1 VNHPAARADRRLAVV
16 TGAASGMGLAT
27 AQALLQRGTTVIGA
41 DLNEMP
47 EQLRSLGGVHWVQG
61 DVAAQET
68 WDRVHALATDRDP
81 AGADCLVC
89 CAATIVVSSF
99 LETTLA
105 DWQNLFEI
113 NVLGTIRGMRT
124 LMPSMLERGRGAIVV
139 VCSVNSQ
146 FVEDQMSA
154 YSTSKAALLQTVRSA
169 ALEYAGM
176 GLQINAVCPGI
187 VDTPLLQR
195 HLGSL
200 SDPAAARDACVRRS
214 PQGRLLRPEEIAQT
228 ICFLVSDA
236 ASGLS
241 GAAITVDGGL
251 TTAYDFDFGQST
263 GPPRFRNGGVE
274 WTPG

>member
-1 VNHPAARADRRLAVV
+1 MNQPTAQAGRRLAVV

-27 AQALLQRGTTVIGA
+27 AQALLRRGTTVIGA
-41 DLNEMP
+41 DLNEAP
-47 EQLRSLGGVHWVQG
+47 EPLRRLDGVHWVRG
-61 DVAAQET
+61 DVAAQDT
-68 WDRVHALATDRDP
+68 WDRIHALAADRDP
-81 AGADCLVC
+81 AGADCLIC

-99 LETTLA
+99 LGTTIA
-105 DWQNLFEI
+105 DWQRLFEI

-124 LMPSMLERGRGAIVV
+124 LMPSMLERGRGAIAV

-146 FVEDQMSA
+146 FAEDHMSA
-154 YSTSKAALLQTVRSA
+154 YSMSKAALLHAVRSA

-195 HLGSL
+195 HLDSQ
-200 SDPAAARDACVRRS
+200 SDPAAARAACIRRS
-214 PQGRLLRPEEIAQT
+214 PQGRLLRPEEVAET

-241 GAAITVDGGL
+241 GAAVTVDGGL
-251 TTAYDFDFGQST
+251 TTAYDFDSAQRAA
-263 GPPRFRNGGVE
+263 PGGVE
-274 WTPG
+274 WTPA

>member
-1 VNHPAARADRRLAVV
+1 VNQPAPAARTDRRLAVV

-27 AQALLQRGTTVIGA
+27 AQALTQRGTTVIGA
-41 DLNEMP
+41 DLNEAPQQM
-47 EQLRSLGGVHWVQG
+47 RSLGGVHWVQG
-61 DVAAQET
+61 DVAAQDT
-68 WDRVHALATDRDP
+68 WDRIHAIATDRDP

-89 CAATIVVSSF
+89 CAGTIVVSPF

-105 DWQNLFEI
+105 DWQRLFEI

-124 LMPSMLERGRGAIVV
+124 LMPSMLERGRGAIAV
-139 VCSVNSQ
+139 VCSVNSH

-154 YSTSKAALLQTVRSA
+154 YSTSKAALLHAVRSA

-187 VDTPLLQR
+187 VETPLLAR

-200 SDPAAARDACVRRS
+200 SDPAGARDACVRRS
-214 PQGRLLRPEEIAQT
+214 PQGRLLRSEEIAQT

-241 GAAITVDGGL
+241 GAALTVDGGL
-251 TTAYDFDFGQST
+251 TTAYDFDSRQAAAS
-263 GPPRFRNGGVE
+263 PRSRNG
-274 WTPG
+274 